1 MNPATGQVAG
11 FTDISR
17 LPVQNRI
24 AAKRITW
31 TGPLLIVVGRS
42 ALMFVAQGIVA
53 AILLMRGSTTPW
65 ISAAPYWT
73 VYGTL
78 IDIGCLV
85 LLWRFTRAEGTTIRS
100 LIGPIRWRNGRD
112 IFVGLGFWL
121 ITFPLFVLGGMLSAW
136 LVYGTTK
143 PNVFPGLVM
152 GRVLPVWAIVYSC
165 SVWWMIWSF
174 TEETSYQGYVVPR
187 IQALSGRAWV
197 AVVVVGFWWA
207 LQHSF
212 IPFIADWRF
221 VLWRFLAFLPG
232 IIGFILLYLRTKR
245 LAPLI
250 VAHYI
255 MDIIGV
261 LMTLKF

>member
-1 MNPATGQVAG
+1 MNQV
-11 FTDISR
+11 TDTAAAITDNSQ
-17 LPVQNRI
+17 LSIQNRV
-24 AAKRITW
+24 AEKHITW
-31 TGPLLIVVGRS
+31 AGPLLIVVGRS

-53 AILLMRGSTTPW
+53 VIMLLRGSPTPW

-78 IDIGCLV
+78 IDIGCLA
-85 LLWRFTRAEGTTIRS
+85 LLRKFTGAEGTTIWN

-112 IFVGLGFWL
+112 FFVGLGFWVAAS
-121 ITFPLFVLGGMLSAW
+121 PLFVLGGMLSAW
-136 LVYGTTK
+136 LVYGTTQ
-143 PNVFPGLVM
+143 PNVFPGVVM

-165 SVWWMIWSF
+165 SVWWMIWSP
-174 TEETSYQGYVVPR
+174 TEEITYQGYVVPR
-187 IQALSGRAWV
+187 IEALSGRTWV

-232 IIGFILLYLRTKR
+232 IIMFIFLYLRTRR

-250 VAHYI
+250 VAHYL

-261 LMTLKF
+261 VMTIKL